1 MMIRALALIALSVA
15 LPAAAWAQIGSQGGP
30 MDITAEHLEVYDSE
44 RRAVFSGDVD
54 AAQGDANLR
63 SDRLEVF
70 FAARSGTTS
79 GTGASWG
86 EVDRVI
92 ATGDVFYVTPDEVAR
107 GNRAVYELT
116 TDTIIM
122 TGGVTLTRGRDVI
135 TGSCIIVDLDTR
147 NSQINSPA
155 CMEAAGE
162 DAATEGSGRVRF
174 IAFPSDDDETSDT
187 DDAAAD
193 EEEAEG

>member
-1 MMIRALALIALSVA
+1 
-15 LPAAAWAQIGSQGGP
+15 

-70 FAARSGTTS
+70 FAGRSGGS
-79 GTGASWG
+79 GGGAASWG
-86 EVDRVI
+86 QVDRVI

-107 GNRAVYELT
+107 GDRAVYELT
-116 TDTIIM
+116 SDTIIM

-135 TGSCIIVDLDTR
+135 TGSCIIVDLETR
-147 NSQINSPA
+147 NTQINSPA
-155 CMEAAGE
+155 CLEAAGE
-162 DAATEGSGRVRF
+162 GAETTDTGRVRF
-174 IAFPSDDDETSDT
+174 IAFPSS
-187 DDAAAD
+187 DDADGDAGEDAPAD
-193 EEEAEG
+193 EDAEG